1 MASGG
6 CRPSHLVILPAA
18 RSATSVYGGYCRF
31 RRMLTQ
37 FGCEEGII
45 IATNEWSREG
55 GVRVRVRVRERRA
68 SGASERGQCRDG
80 GRRAGRSEG

>member
-55 GVRVRVRVRERRA
+55 GVRVRVWERRA